1 MSARFLPGDIPPRPP
16 RDDSRVLRIGPDPDP
31 AAVRACHL
39 CVAGRW
45 ITCIYREWRPED
57 EGRCRRCDVCTAYE
71 GACLL
76 QVAEFVPRDAVAD
89 FAARGRPRQ
98 APPGP
103 ELESAT
109 GVERLRL
116 KETT

>member
-98 APPGP
+98 APPRP

-109 GVERLRL
+109 GAEHPRL